1 MFNPEIIKVKKELQ
15 DVKALMI
22 LFLQNLKVDNETI
35 GKAMGVSPGKVS
47 QLIDKKKYPRKNE

>member
-1 MFNPEIIKVKKELQ
+1 MSNQEIIKIKRELQ
-15 DVKALMI
+15 DLKALMI
-22 LFLQNLKVDNETI
+22 LFLQNLKIDNETI